1 MVVFGHMHKEL
12 AYRNGLRK
20 MIVVG
25 ADNTIYLNGAIVPRV
40 KRLID
45 KQDTGDRSFMNIETP
60 ISAPPESSGTMRAFT
75 TVEILDGRVDKIA
88 ESLGVVLATP
98 LAPWRWPS
106 HPLVPKGVATATPA
120 FPFFFFSFF
129 FFEIFEIF
137 F

>member
-25 ADNTIYLNGAIVPRV
+25 PDNTIYLNGAIVPRV

-45 KQDTGDRSFMNIETP
+45 EQDTGDRSFMNIETP
-60 ISAPPESSGTMRAFT
+60 LSAPPESSGTMRAFT

-88 ESLGVVLATP
+88 ETWVSVVGDKTTLKEEHV
-98 LAPWRWPS
+98 LFKS
-106 HPLVPKGVATATPA
+106 GN
-120 FPFFFFSFF
+120 
-129 FFEIFEIF
+129 
-137 F
+137 